1 MICQK
6 CKLKNATSHFH
17 SYING
22 VVNDVYLCSDCA
34 EKFHNEGFNDK
45 NLYGIL
51 SSFFE
56 TGVLGKTDTKKCEC
70 CGITL
75 EKIAKTG
82 RVGCGNCYKV
92 FEKELEPTLLR
103 LHGRTTHV
111 GKTPDDILGESV
123 IPKKDND
130 SKILELK
137 EKLKSAI
144 EKEEYEAAA
153 EIRDEIK
160 RMEGKE

>member
-22 VVNDVYLCSDCA
+22 VVSDVYLCSDCA

-51 SSFFE
+51 SSLFE
-56 TGVLGKTDTKKCEC
+56 TGALGEVGTKKCEC
-70 CGITL
+70 CGTTL
-75 EKIAKTG
+75 KNIAKAG

-92 FEKELEPTLLR
+92 FEKELESTLLR

-111 GKTPDDILGESV
+111 GKKPNELCGDAVTPQ
-123 IPKKDND
+123 KDNE
-130 SKILELK
+130 SRILELK
-137 EKLKSAI
+137 ENLKAAI